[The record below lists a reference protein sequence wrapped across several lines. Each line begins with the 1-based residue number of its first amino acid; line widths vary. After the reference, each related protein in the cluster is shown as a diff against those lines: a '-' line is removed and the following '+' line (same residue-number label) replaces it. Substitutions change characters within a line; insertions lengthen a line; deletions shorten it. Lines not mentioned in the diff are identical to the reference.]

1 MNTRSR
7 RRRIQF
13 RAMVLAGLVAAG
25 GAAAAA
31 AGTAA
36 VPERC
41 SVRVGEL
48 DREFWVHVP
57 ASVAKDAAVPLVFV
71 YHGGGGDARGTMG
84 LTRFNA
90 VADREGFIAV
100 YPQGIGRGWNDG
112 RETDATPANRDKV
125 DDLSFFD
132 AMLERIS
139 AERRIDPRRVFVTGI
154 SNGGIFSHF
163 VAAQRSAK
171 IAAIAPVVGG
181 VAESFAP
188 RFAPSHPVSV
198 LVIQGTDDPLVPYA
212 GGAVGFRQGRS
223 RGTIIATDRALEL
236 WREADRIAG
245 EPATRLLPDRDPA
258 DGCRVEATV
267 WSGGRGGSEV
277 WLYRVDGGGHT
288 WPGGPQYL
296 PRAVIG
302 RVTGDIDSGTIWEF
316 FASHP
321 RRE

>member
-1 MNTRSR
+1 MNARLR
-7 RRRIQF
+7 RRGIHR
-13 RAMVLAGLVAAG
+13 RAMILAGLVVAVAALVAAA
-25 GAAAAA
+25 GAAAE
-31 AGTAA
+31 
-36 VPERC
+36 PERC
-41 SVRVGEL
+41 TVRVGDL
-48 DREFWVHVP
+48 DREYFVHVP
-57 ASVAKDAAVPLVFV
+57 ASLPEGEAVPLVFV

-100 YPQGIGRGWNDG
+100 YPQGVGRSWNDG
-112 RETDATPANRDKV
+112 RETDVTPANRDKV

-181 VAESFAP
+181 IAEPFAS

-198 LVIQGTDDPLVPYA
+198 LVIQGTDDPLVPYS
-212 GGAVGFRQGRS
+212 GGAVGFRLGRS

-236 WREADRIAG
+236 WREANRIVG
-245 EPATRLLPDRDPA
+245 SPDTRLLPDRDPA

-277 WLYRVDGGGHT
+277 RLYRVDGGGHT